1 MKACVDSIL
10 ETLKANNIKPTWDI
24 VLYASNLFI
33 LNCVKPTTVPIIN
46 ERSELINKAYVQLN
60 SDK

>member
-1 MKACVDSIL
+1 MDSIL

-24 VLYASNLFI
+24 VLYASNLLI

-46 ERSELINKAYVQLN
+46 ERRELINKAYVQLN
-60 SDK
+60 SDR